1 MSLTKRVLYF
11 SRDLTT
17 HDFRFLT
24 SLANTALDVYYLRL
38 EKQNTSSQE
47 NSLPEKVKILPGLTD
62 DINNGSENFSLLVDQ
77 LREIIHQVNPDI
89 LHTGPIQS
97 CGFLSALTGF
107 SPLITMSWGS
117 DILVDSEK
125 DFLWRWVTDYT
136 LNKTSV
142 LLGDCQVVKMKAIQ
156 FGFSEN
162 RIVLFPWGIDLRQY
176 QPGKNLQFRERLG
189 WADKFV
195 LLSNRS
201 WERLYGVEIV
211 AKAFVAAAQSKPNL
225 RLILLGSGSQKKE
238 ITKIFEE
245 AGMIDRVHF
254 GGVVAQKN
262 LPDYLRAADLYL
274 SASFSDGSSVSL
286 MEALACGLPVLVS
299 DIPGNQEW
307 IDQDRNGWIF
317 ETGNVENLKNSIL
330 EIYKTQ
336 YKLPIISQEARKT
349 AEKKANWEDN
359 FQKLLFAYQLV
370 LGSDLTFGEQSD

>member
-62 DINNGSENFSLLVDQ
+62 DLNNGSENFSLLVDQ

-89 LHTGPIQS
+89 LHAGPIQS

-211 AKAFVAAAQSKPNL
+211 AKAFVAAAQSKTDL

-262 LPDYLRAADLYL
+262 LPDYLHAADLYL

-307 IDQDRNGWIF
+307 IDQDQNGWIF
-317 ETGNVENLKNSIL
+317 QTGNVENLKNSIL

>member
-38 EKQNTSSQE
+38 EKQNASLQE
-47 NSLPEKVKILPGLTD
+47 NSLPKKVKNLPGLTD
-62 DINNGSENFSLLVDQ
+62 HINNGSENFSLLVDQ

-89 LHTGPIQS
+89 LHAGPIQS

-262 LPDYLRAADLYL
+262 LPDYLHAADLYL

>member
-62 DINNGSENFSLLVDQ
+62 DTNNGSENFSLLVDQ

-89 LHTGPIQS
+89 LHAGPIQS

-142 LLGDCQVVKMKAIQ
+142 LLGDCKAVKMKAIQ

-201 WERLYGVEIV
+201 WERLYGVEII
-211 AKAFVAAAQSKPNL
+211 AKAFVAAAKSKTDL

-370 LGSDLTFGEQSD
+370 LDSDLTFGEQSD

>member
-38 EKQNTSSQE
+38 EKQNTSLQE

-62 DINNGSENFSLLVDQ
+62 DLNNGSENFSLLVDQ

-89 LHTGPIQS
+89 LHAGPIQS

-142 LLGDCQVVKMKAIQ
+142 LLGDCQAVKMKAIQ

-201 WERLYGVEIV
+201 WERLYGVEII
-211 AKAFVAAAQSKPNL
+211 AKAFVAAAKSKTDL

-262 LPDYLRAADLYL
+262 LPDYLHAADLYL

-307 IDQDRNGWIF
+307 IDQDQNGWIF
-317 ETGNVENLKNSIL
+317 QTGNVENLKNSIL

>member
-38 EKQNTSSQE
+38 EKQNASLQE
-47 NSLPEKVKILPGLTD
+47 NSLPKKVKNLPGLTD
-62 DINNGSENFSLLVDQ
+62 HINNGSENFSLLVDQ

-89 LHTGPIQS
+89 LHAGPIQS

-117 DILVDSEK
+117 DILVASEK

-262 LPDYLRAADLYL
+262 LPDYLHAADLYL

>member
-38 EKQNTSSQE
+38 EKQNASLQE
-47 NSLPEKVKILPGLTD
+47 NSLPKKVKNLPGLTD
-62 DINNGSENFSLLVDQ
+62 HINNGSENFSLLVDQ

-89 LHTGPIQS
+89 LHAGPIQS

-117 DILVDSEK
+117 DILVASEK

-201 WERLYGVEIV
+201 WERLYGVEII
-211 AKAFVAAAQSKPNL
+211 AKAFVAAAKSKTDL

-262 LPDYLRAADLYL
+262 LPDYLHAADLYL

>member
-62 DINNGSENFSLLVDQ
+62 DTNNGSENFSLLVDQ

-89 LHTGPIQS
+89 LHAGPIQS

-262 LPDYLRAADLYL
+262 LPDYLHAADLYL

>member
-89 LHTGPIQS
+89 LHAGPIQS

-117 DILVDSEK
+117 DILVASEK

-262 LPDYLRAADLYL
+262 LPDYLHAADLYL

-370 LGSDLTFGEQSD
+370 LDSDLTFGEQSD

>member
-38 EKQNTSSQE
+38 EKQNTSLQE

-62 DINNGSENFSLLVDQ
+62 DTNNGSENFSLLVDQ

-89 LHTGPIQS
+89 LHAGPIQS

-142 LLGDCQVVKMKAIQ
+142 LLGDCQAVKMKAIQ

>member
-62 DINNGSENFSLLVDQ
+62 DTNNGSENFSLLVDQ

-89 LHTGPIQS
+89 LHAGPIQS

-142 LLGDCQVVKMKAIQ
+142 LLGDCQAVKMKAIQ

-262 LPDYLRAADLYL
+262 LPDYLHAADLYL

-370 LGSDLTFGEQSD
+370 LDSDLTFGEQSD

>member
-38 EKQNTSSQE
+38 EKQNTSLQE

-77 LREIIHQVNPDI
+77 LREIIHQVNPGI

-262 LPDYLRAADLYL
+262 LPDYLHAADLYL

-370 LGSDLTFGEQSD
+370 LDSDLTFGEQSD

>member
-38 EKQNTSSQE
+38 EKQNTSLQE

-62 DINNGSENFSLLVDQ
+62 DTNNGSENFSLLVDQ

-89 LHTGPIQS
+89 LHAGPIQS

-117 DILVDSEK
+117 DILVASEK

-201 WERLYGVEIV
+201 WERLYGVEII
-211 AKAFVAAAQSKPNL
+211 AKAFVAAAKSKTDL

-262 LPDYLRAADLYL
+262 LPDYLHAADLYL

>member
-38 EKQNTSSQE
+38 EKQNASLQE
-47 NSLPEKVKILPGLTD
+47 NSLPKKVKNLPGLTD
-62 DINNGSENFSLLVDQ
+62 HINNGSENFSLLVDQ

-89 LHTGPIQS
+89 LHAGPIQS

-107 SPLITMSWGS
+107 SPLISMSWGS
-117 DILVDSEK
+117 DILVASEK

-262 LPDYLRAADLYL
+262 LPDYLHAADLYL

-370 LGSDLTFGEQSD
+370 LDSDLTFGEQSD